1 MRPAPPA
8 SAGRHRCATIRR
20 PISSFPGPVQQQL
33 VHACLLSSL
42 LSEDRRPID
51 TLPLAVPR
59 CKVPQSRMASATEIN
74 QSQTTR
80 PAYLRVASTLRLPTG
95 YRHDLFTHH
104 PHRIPRH
111 RLRTFDAD
119 RNTANTPVDAHRL
132 AARRDNT
139 THHAHPLRQT
149 LQAPTRAHRGA
160 RFHSLHLDQR
170 HPAGATSHAVASTL
184 KRPCVNV
191 MRRRDAFTRALHVST
206 VRFPR
211 AIQLAFQTIP
221 QCKYSPG
228 KVAFESL
235 FGEAISAFDSKFG
248 KKIGDEGQ
256 KCFCLV
262 FFFGRF
268 WKIQK

>member
-1 MRPAPPA
+1 MRASAGSTGPHVWLWCFVNKPSRAGLVSETFNREAQEMRDMRPAPPA

-149 LQAPTRAHRGA
+149 LIAPTRAHREV
-160 RFHSLHLDQR
+160 R
-170 HPAGATSHAVASTL
+170 
-184 KRPCVNV
+184 
-191 MRRRDAFTRALHVST
+191 AFT
-206 VRFPR
+206 
-211 AIQLAFQTIP
+211 AFILIRGTQQVP
-221 QCKYSPG
+221 PLMQ
-228 KVAFESL
+228 
-235 FGEAISAFDSKFG
+235 
-248 KKIGDEGQ
+248 
-256 KCFCLV
+256 
-262 FFFGRF
+262 
-268 WKIQK
+268 

>member
-1 MRPAPPA
+1 LVSETFNREAQEMREMRPAPPA
-8 SAGRHRCATIRR
+8 STGRHRCATIRR

-119 RNTANTPVDAHRL
+119 KTPQTRPLTPTGWQPAETT
-132 AARRDNT
+132 RRI
-139 THHAHPLRQT
+139 
-149 LQAPTRAHRGA
+149 TRI
-160 RFHSLHLDQR
+160 RF
-170 HPAGATSHAVASTL
+170 V
-184 KRPCVNV
+184 RPCKPLLALTEV
-191 MRRRDAFTRALHVST
+191 RAFT
-206 VRFPR
+206 
-211 AIQLAFQTIP
+211 AFILIRGTQQVP
-221 QCKYSPG
+221 PLMQ
-228 KVAFESL
+228 
-235 FGEAISAFDSKFG
+235 
-248 KKIGDEGQ
+248 
-256 KCFCLV
+256 
-262 FFFGRF
+262 
-268 WKIQK
+268 

>member
-1 MRPAPPA
+1 VRHNPSPDLKFSWARPTTT
-8 SAGRHRCATIRR
+8 RY
-20 PISSFPGPVQQQL
+20 
-33 VHACLLSSL
+33 ACLLSSL

-268 WKIQK
+268 RKIQK